1 MSRRTMIWIAAGAVV
16 LVVAGTALWWFVLR
30 SDAPDPVSLD
40 EAVIAAGGSTTVASE
55 SGEPPDDSGAQAS
68 GVEGDWSAAP
78 DGRSFVG
85 YRVNERL
92 AGIGAVTAAG
102 RTTGVTGG
110 LTIEGSTV
118 TVVTIDADLTG
129 LRSDDSR
136 RDGALRRQALET
148 DRFPTASFRLAEP
161 ISLPENASGGEP
173 FAVNAVGDLEIHGV
187 SNRVTIPL
195 EAQLVGDAIA
205 VAGSLE
211 IQFADYDIEPPS
223 AVIVLSVEDRG
234 IMEFQLIFTRG

>member
-1 MSRRTMIWIAAGAVV
+1 MNRRTVIWIAVAAAVLLIAGF
-16 LVVAGTALWWFVLR
+16 ALWWFVLR

-40 EAVIAAGGSTTVASE
+40 EAVVAAGGSTTMA
-55 SGEPPDDSGAQAS
+55 GEPADSGAGDSA
-68 GVEGDWSAAP
+68 VEGDWVVAA

-85 YRVNERL
+85 YRVDEQL

-110 LTIEGSTV
+110 LTIEAGTV
-118 TVVTIDADLTG
+118 TSVTIVADLTG

-148 DRFPTASFRLAEP
+148 DTYPEATFTLAEP
-161 ISLPENASGGEP
+161 IPLPGNAADGTAFS
-173 FAVNAVGDLEIHGV
+173 VDAVGDLEIHGV
-187 SNRVTIPL
+187 TRRVTIPL

-205 VAGSLE
+205 VVGSLE
-211 IQFADYDIEPPS
+211 IEFADYDIDPPS

-234 IMEFQLIFTRG
+234 IMELQLVLARG